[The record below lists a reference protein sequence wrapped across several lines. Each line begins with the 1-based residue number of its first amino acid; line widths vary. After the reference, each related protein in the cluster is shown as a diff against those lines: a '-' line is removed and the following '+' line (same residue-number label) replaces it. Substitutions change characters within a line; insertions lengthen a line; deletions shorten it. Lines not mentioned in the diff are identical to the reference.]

1 MKHYQQ
7 GSAKLITLA
16 VVIAICGVLFAAVR
30 LMPKGFKDDLSIIGQ
45 GSVVVVL
52 VHDKHLVGGTKM
64 MELMNKLRPDYEGK
78 VEFLAV
84 DIATPIGQSFI
95 QQQKVNAIDLVI
107 FDSKGERKSVIKTGA
122 GEQQLRAVLDSTL

>member
-16 VVIAICGVLFAAVR
+16 VVIAICGVLFAAVK
-30 LMPKGFKDDLSIIGQ
+30 LMPKGFKDDLSVIGQ

-84 DIATPIGQSFI
+84 DIATPIGQAFI

-107 FDSKGERKSVIKTGA
+107 FDSKGERKSVIKSGSE
-122 GEQQLRAVLDSTL
+122 EQQLRSVLDSTL